1 MLHGHYFLSTI
12 DTIRFE
18 PPLTNLLMG
27 CKLWLMDDVH
37 MSVHHDWGSPAC
49 GEDCAPRSTCSF
61 PHPPIRIIIRGAVVS
76 AAIYWRWGRSPI
88 RSPCFQSMNGWTN
101 ARKDEEG
108 KKGGVPNGMLLNCRR
123 GEPSY
128 TAIYLSESPFI
139 PFHQQT
145 ASIKSGFGKY
155 TSPSSRSH
163 PIPSHTFR
171 GMFHIMLPASVPTP
185 RRHSFTSCDF
195 SNVKTS

>member
-1 MLHGHYFLSTI
+1 MQT
-12 DTIRFE
+12 
-18 PPLTNLLMG
+18 LTNGWCSYVRSPWLRESRVRRRLRSSFHLFFSTPSHTNNYTRCRGVRRDLLA
-27 CKLWLMDDVH
+27 V
-37 MSVHHDWGSPAC
+37 GS
-49 GEDCAPRSTCSF
+49 ES
-61 PHPPIRIIIRGAVVS
+61 HPVALLSIHEWVDKRKK
-76 AAIYWRWGRSPI
+76 RWGGEKGRGPK
-88 RSPCFQSMNGWTN
+88 WN
-101 ARKDEEG
+101 A
-108 KKGGVPNGMLLNCRR
+108 PQCRR